1 MTQLSPH
8 FTPEKWLLQLFSSKA
23 ACAGGVIRRQTRD
36 GERLI
41 GRTQFEAELARR
53 GFHAVENADQ
63 IVIFCNQQPVRV
75 IR

>member
-8 FTPEKWLLQLFSSKA
+8 LTPEKWLFQLFSSKA
-23 ACAGGVIRRQTRD
+23 ACDGGVIRRQARD
-36 GERLI
+36 VERLV
-41 GRTQFEAELARR
+41 GRQRFEAELARR
-53 GFHAVENADQ
+53 GFHAVENAGQ